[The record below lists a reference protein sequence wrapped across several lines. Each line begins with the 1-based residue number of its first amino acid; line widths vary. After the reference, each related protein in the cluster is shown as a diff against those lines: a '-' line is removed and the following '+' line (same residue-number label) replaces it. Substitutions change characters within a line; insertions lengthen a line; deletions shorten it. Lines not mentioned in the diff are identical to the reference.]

1 MTVTKAPSRESA
13 RAAADLKVTVG
24 RLVRRLRQ
32 AHEVGE
38 LTLSETSVLSR
49 LDRDGPAA
57 PSLLAECE
65 RVRPQAMTS
74 TLAALEERGLVIRTR
89 DAADGRRV
97 VMTLTAAGRAVI
109 HDRRSASTE
118 RLALALE
125 SEFTAPERRKLL
137 AVMPLLDR
145 LAERL

>member
-1 MTVTKAPSRESA
+1 VTKAPSRESA

-38 LTLSETSVLSR
+38 LTLSET
-49 LDRDGPAA
+49 
-57 PSLLAECE
+57 
-65 RVRPQAMTS
+65 
-74 TLAALEERGLVIRTR
+74 LEERGLVIRTR